1 MQVVPLPSLPPP
13 AGAPATPQ
21 PQPASRDDGGFGQVM
36 RALSDRPS
44 EPSRDTAQSDGES
57 TETASPDAS
66 AAQAEGD
73 GDMTVLDLLSPDQ
86 PVADAPNPDDQPEAD
101 MTVVSQLFTMLLT
114 GAAMAARLPPVTFAV
129 TQAAE
134 GAMALLASAG
144 PQAGT
149 AVAGAGPESTSL
161 TGPQVSAPDAADG
174 IPAQTQ
180 PQGLSQGLLPAG
192 DDDMGG
198 PEPSPL
204 AMQPGPALGAG
215 ADAAMPARISLP
227 RSDPGTATVPQQLGA
242 VPAVFTFRSTDP
254 FEASGPAGSEPD
266 RDGSST
272 APPAPTV
279 APGNAVPAPG
289 LAAGTTPLADLP
301 ALALPSD
308 PPGDPQFQFG
318 TPQSLVQAASVPVPH
333 GAGATFVPAPLAAT
347 LSDLL
352 LRRTDGPVELT
363 LSPEEL
369 GRVRLSLSPEGDSL
383 HVTVHVER
391 GDTLDL
397 LRRNSDLLLQEIRA
411 QGFSGATFSFSGW
424 AGDRP
429 EPRAPFGPDASR
441 PGPPSNPDVSVL
453 PASLAPATG
462 LDLRL

>member
-1 MQVVPLPSLPPP
+1 MTVPDLLPLDQPV
-13 AGAPATPQ
+13 ADAPN
-21 PQPASRDDGGFGQVM
+21 
-36 RALSDRPS
+36 
-44 EPSRDTAQSDGES
+44 
-57 TETASPDAS
+57 
-66 AAQAEGD
+66 AAQAKGD
-73 GDMTVLDLLSPDQ
+73 GDMTVPDLLSLDR

-101 MTVVSQLFTMLLT
+101 MTVVSALFSLLGK
-114 GAAMAARLPPVTFAV
+114 GAAMAARLPPITFAV

-161 TGPQVSAPDAADG
+161 TGPQVSAPAAADG

-180 PQGLSQGLLPAG
+180 PQGLLPAG
-192 DDDMGG
+192 DNMRG
-198 PEPSPL
+198 PVPSPL

-215 ADAAMPARISLP
+215 ADLAMPATISLP
-227 RSDPGTATVPQQLGA
+227 RSDPGAATVPQQLGA

-254 FEASGPAGSEPD
+254 SEASGPAGSETDP
-266 RDGSST
+266 DGSST

-279 APGNAVPAPG
+279 APGSAVPAPG

-308 PPGDPQFQFG
+308 PSGDPQSQFG
-318 TPQSLVQAASVPVPH
+318 TPQSLVQAGSVPVPH
-333 GAGATFVPAPLAAT
+333 GAGTTFVPAPLAAT

-369 GRVRLSLSPEGDSL
+369 GRVRLSLSPDGDGL

-441 PGPPSNPDVSVL
+441 PGPPPSPDVSGL

>member
-13 AGAPATPQ
+13 AGASANLQ
-21 PQPASRDDGGFGQVM
+21 PQLASRDDGGFGLVM

-101 MTVVSQLFTMLLT
+101 MTVVSQLFALLVT
-114 GAAMAARLPPVTFAV
+114 GAAMAARLPPVTFSV
-129 TQAAE
+129 TQVAE
-134 GAMALLASAG
+134 GAMALLASGG

-149 AVAGAGPESTSL
+149 AVAGAGPESISL

-174 IPAQTQ
+174 VPAQTQ
-180 PQGLSQGLLPAG
+180 PQGLLQGLLPAG

-198 PEPSPL
+198 PEPSPPG
-204 AMQPGPALGAG
+204 MQPGPALGAG

-227 RSDPGTATVPQQLGA
+227 RSDPGTAMVPQQLGA

-254 FEASGPAGSEPD
+254 LEASGPAGSETDP
-266 RDGSST
+266 DGSST

-279 APGNAVPAPG
+279 APGSAVPTPG
-289 LAAGTTPLADLP
+289 HAAGTTPLADLP

-318 TPQSLVQAASVPVPH
+318 TPQSLVQAVSVPVHH

-369 GRVRLSLSPEGDSL
+369 GRVRLSLSPDRDGL

-429 EPRAPFGPDASR
+429 EPRAPSGPEASR
-441 PGPPSNPDVSVL
+441 PGPPSNPDVSTL
-453 PASLAPATG
+453 PASLPPATG

>member
-13 AGAPATPQ
+13 AGAPANPQ

-44 EPSRDTAQSDGES
+44 EPSRDTAQSDVES

-73 GDMTVLDLLSPDQ
+73 GDMTVFDLLSPDQ
-86 PVADAPNPDDQPEAD
+86 PMADAPNPDDQPEAD
-101 MTVVSQLFTMLLT
+101 MTVVSALFSLLGK
-114 GAAMAARLPPVTFAV
+114 GAAMAARLPPITFAV

-149 AVAGAGPESTSL
+149 AVAGAGPESISL
-161 TGPQVSAPDAADG
+161 TGPQVSAPAAADG

-180 PQGLSQGLLPAG
+180 PQGLLPAG
-192 DDDMGG
+192 DDMRG
-198 PEPSPL
+198 PVPSPL

-215 ADAAMPARISLP
+215 ADAAMPATISLP
-227 RSDPGTATVPQQLGA
+227 RSDPGAATVPQQWGA

-254 FEASGPAGSEPD
+254 SEASGPAGSETDP
-266 RDGSST
+266 DGSST

-279 APGNAVPAPG
+279 APGSAVPAPG

-308 PPGDPQFQFG
+308 PSGDPQFQFG

-369 GRVRLSLSPEGDSL
+369 GRVRLSLSPDGDGL

-441 PGPPSNPDVSVL
+441 PGPPPSPDVSGL

>member
-13 AGAPATPQ
+13 AGAPADPQ
-21 PQPASRDDGGFGQVM
+21 PQPAGRGDGGFGQVM

-44 EPSRDTAQSDGES
+44 EASRDTARSDAEA
-57 TETASPDAS
+57 TETPSPDAS

-73 GDMTVLDLLSPDQ
+73 GDMTAFDLLFPDQ
-86 PVADAPNPDDQPEAD
+86 PVAGAPIPDDQPQAD
-101 MTVVSQLFTMLLT
+101 MTVVSALFALLGT
-114 GAAMAARLPPVTFAV
+114 GAATAARLPPITFAV
-129 TQAAE
+129 PQVAE

-149 AVAGAGPESTSL
+149 AVAGAGPEMTSL

-180 PQGLSQGLLPAG
+180 PPGLFPAG
-192 DDDMGG
+192 DDLGG

-204 AMQPGPALGAG
+204 ARQPGPALGAG

-227 RSDPGTATVPQQLGA
+227 RTDPGAAMVPQQLGA
-242 VPAVFTFRSTDP
+242 VPAVFTFRSTGPSDG
-254 FEASGPAGSEPD
+254 SGPAGSETD
-266 RDGSST
+266 ADGPST
-272 APPAPTV
+272 APSAPTV
-279 APGNAVPAPG
+279 APGSAVPAPG
-289 LAAGTTPLADLP
+289 LAAGITPLADLP

-308 PPGDPQFQFG
+308 PSGDPQFQFG
-318 TPQSLVQAASVPVPH
+318 APHSLVQAASIPVPH
-333 GAGATFVPAPLAAT
+333 GADATFVPAPLAT
-347 LSDLL
+347 ILSDLL

-369 GRVRLSLSPEGDSL
+369 GRVRLSLSPDGEGL

-429 EPRAPFGPDASR
+429 EPRAPFGPGASR
-441 PGPPSNPDVSVL
+441 PGPPPSPEVSVL
-453 PASLAPATG
+453 PPPLAPAAG

>member
-13 AGAPATPQ
+13 AGAPANPQ
-21 PQPASRDDGGFGQVM
+21 PQPASRDDGRFGQVM
-36 RALSDRPS
+36 RALSDQPS

-86 PVADAPNPDDQPEAD
+86 PVADAPNPDVQPEAGT
-101 MTVVSQLFTMLLT
+101 TVVSQLFLLLVT
-114 GAAMAARLPPVTFAV
+114 GAAMAARLPPMTFAV
-129 TQAAE
+129 TQVAE
-134 GAMALLASAG
+134 GPMALLASGG

-149 AVAGAGPESTSL
+149 AVAGAGPESISL

-180 PQGLSQGLLPAG
+180 PQGLLQGLLPAG

-198 PEPSPL
+198 PEPSPPGI
-204 AMQPGPALGAG
+204 QPGPAVGAG

-227 RSDPGTATVPQQLGA
+227 RSDPGAATVPQQLGA

-254 FEASGPAGSEPD
+254 LEASGPAGSETD

-279 APGNAVPAPG
+279 TPGSTVPAPG

-318 TPQSLVQAASVPVPH
+318 TPQSLVQVASVPVHH
-333 GAGATFVPAPLAAT
+333 GAGTTFVPAPLAAT

-369 GRVRLSLSPEGDSL
+369 GRVRLSLSPDRDGL

-429 EPRAPFGPDASR
+429 EPRAPSGPDASR

-453 PASLAPATG
+453 PASLPPATG